1 LTRRDATAGARLL
14 NAVFFLAVSAYGVLS
29 YSPFAY
35 EQFIKPN
42 VVPALTD
49 FVVVSP
55 WLFWLALL
63 ITVLTLMPELR
74 APRRAATDCSPPE
87 IRSRARGLAWAYVAA
102 SVVTGVVVTV
112 RPPLATIGNSWRAFA
127 VGLIALVPPIWLA
140 VLDHAISPSP
150 VIERTTRGRV
160 LTICSISA
168 IVAWAVYALGVPF
181 RMRDVIGI
189 DLPARALAFAFGSS
203 LILDAIVFAA
213 LCLVLVTMIGV
224 IGVARGGGA
233 PEYWLFV
240 AGLAMCAGAVLYSLV
255 CASIAFTGVYAAT
268 ASAWLGCA
276 LAAVWA
282 DLARL
287 RSDRSPDGRQ
297 PAGDS
302 LSVFGAP
309 VAGSGSRVAPALVLA
324 ALPLVAYGLVG
335 AVSHFD
341 WNFLLQKLG
350 VLIVWLLA
358 FAAIAGLTGRPREGN
373 RRRRQR
379 RSAWLALTPLVVLM
393 LYAGFGWMDRRADA
407 AAIVDGYAAVD
418 PSFRLIRDA
427 STTRSA
433 DTVEYYARL
442 RAHTLVAPSVVQ
454 PPAID
459 FVRPLRPVPGK
470 KPDIFLIVIDSMRRD
485 YLSPYNPGVTFT
497 PAIATLAADSVV
509 FERAFSRYS
518 GTALAVPSIW
528 AGGMVIH
535 ALAQP
540 GFGDRNTLLKLLNA
554 NGYVRMMGMDHITH
568 DLVPPDPHLDELD
581 RDTGTMDVD
590 LCGTIDE
597 LSRKLRRTTPPVFFY
612 SLPQN
617 VHLAVAAHR
626 KVPAGES
633 YPGFFAPVAS
643 TLWRLDACLG
653 RLVDVLKETDRYDN
667 SVIIVTSDHGDSLG
681 EEGRW
686 GHAYFVHPEV
696 MRIPLIVHV
705 PPRLKPRLVADGGAV
720 SFSTDITPSLYTLL
734 GYEPADLGA
743 LYGRPLFV
751 TPEADAANAAR
762 RQQPFLLASSYGAVY
777 ATLRENG
784 RHLYVVDAVDGRDYA
799 YDLTTGF
806 LGRRVETTQTMM
818 NENRRE
824 ILRQL
829 VDLAAPYHLAAR

>member
-49 FVVVSP
+49 FVLVSP

-63 ITVLTLMPELR
+63 ITLLTLMPALR
-74 APRRAATDCSPPE
+74 APRRVTTDPSPLE

-102 SVVTGVVVTV
+102 SVVTGVAVTV
-112 RPPLATIGNSWRAFA
+112 RPPLAMIGNSWRAFA
-127 VGLIALVPPIWLA
+127 IGLIALVPPIWLA
-140 VLDHAISPSP
+140 ALDHAIWPSP
-150 VIERTTRGRV
+150 VIERTTRGRA
-160 LTICSISA
+160 LAICSMSA
-168 IVAWAVYALGVPF
+168 LVAWAVYALGVPF
-181 RMRDVIGI
+181 RLRDVIGI

-203 LILDAIVFAA
+203 LILDVIVFAT
-213 LCLVLVTMIGV
+213 LCLVLVAVIGA

-240 AGLAMCAGAVLYSLV
+240 AVLAICAGAVLYSLV
-255 CASIAFTGVYAAT
+255 CASIAFTGVYAAM

-276 LAAVWA
+276 LAVVWA

-302 LSVFGAP
+302 LSLFGAP
-309 VAGSGSRVAPALVLA
+309 VAGSGSRVGPALVLA
-324 ALPLVAYGLVG
+324 VLPVVAYELVD

-358 FAAIAGLTGRPREGN
+358 FAAIAGVTGRPRRGG
-373 RRRRQR
+373 RRT
-379 RSAWLALTPLVVLM
+379 SAWLALTPLVVLT

-407 AAIVDGYAAVD
+407 AAIIDGYAAVD

-442 RAHTLVAPSVVQ
+442 RAHTLVAPRDVQ

-459 FVRPLRPVPGK
+459 FVRPLRPVPGQ
-470 KPDIFLIVIDSMRRD
+470 KPDIFLIVIDSVRRD

-497 PAIATLAADSVV
+497 PEIAKLAADSVV

-540 GFGDRNTLLKLLNA
+540 AFGDRNTLLKLLNA

-568 DLVPPDPHLDELD
+568 ELVPRDAHLDELD

-597 LSRKLRRTTPPVFFY
+597 LSRKLRRTAPPVFFY

-643 TLWRLDACLG
+643 TLWRIDACLG

-705 PPRLKPRLVADGGAV
+705 PSRPKPRLVADAAAV
-720 SFSTDITPSLYTLL
+720 SFSTDIAPSLYALL

-751 TPEADAANAAR
+751 TPEADGANADAR

-784 RHLYVVDAVDGRDYA
+784 RHLYVVDAVEGRDYA
-799 YDLTTGF
+799 YDLSVGL
-806 LGRRVETTQTMM
+806 LGRRVDTTQTMM
-818 NENRRE
+818 NDNRRE
-824 ILRQL
+824 ILHQL
-829 VDLAAPYHLAAR
+829 SDLAAPYHPPAR